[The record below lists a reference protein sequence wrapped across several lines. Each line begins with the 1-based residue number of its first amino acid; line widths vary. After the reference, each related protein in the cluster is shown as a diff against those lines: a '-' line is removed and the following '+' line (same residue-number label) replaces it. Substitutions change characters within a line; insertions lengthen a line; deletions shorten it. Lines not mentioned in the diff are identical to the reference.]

1 MRFTNVSTPL
11 TLKPLE
17 HWYDSQSRI
26 TMHRAWLPDTATP
39 VERLPPFGP
48 GSSHHSGMPCELKR
62 YWPSMW
68 CARQRSMRMW
78 PSPSREHSTVKPEP
92 ALLKM
97 RSRTTRY
104 AAPRTQPHRS
114 LRWRLRLIRG
124 RIPSPYAPISAQ
136 FSAEPRAE
144 TSRSPLNTHPRFSS
158 RRSPGPSS
166 IPSTFLNVRQA
177 VCGVRPSRVSSPAS
191 ASKYHVRVGLTG
203 GFQTFA
209 EKSGSSTGMNTTRFP
224 AFASSFPFCSTVK
237 FRNARPFVP
246 ASTRHW
252 SGRDSPSSSALSS
265 MRSGVIDTPS
275 RPFATTVQGPS
286 SVPMLRRSTF
296 SVAGVPT
303 CGINSAVRNMPKE
316 RSGRRSLRMRRS
328 VTETTSFDPNKTVPG
343 SREQRPR
350 RRIGSLTTSSTS
362 SDTVFPVQPPLK
374 R

>member
-1 MRFTNVSTPL
+1 MRTCP
-11 TLKPLE
+11 
-17 HWYDSQSRI
+17 
-26 TMHRAWLPDTATP
+26 
-39 VERLPPFGP
+39 
-48 GSSHHSGMPCELKR
+48 SSG
-62 YWPSMW
+62 
-68 CARQRSMRMW
+68 
-78 PSPSREHSTVKPEP
+78 REHSTVKPEP

-97 RSRTTRY
+97 RSCTTRY

-166 IPSTFLNVRQA
+166 IPSTFLNVRHA
-177 VCGVRPSRVSSPAS
+177 VCGVRPSRASSPAS

-203 GFQTFA
+203 GFHTFA
-209 EKSGSSTGMNTTRFP
+209 EKSGSSTGMNTTRFT
-224 AFASSFPFCSTVK
+224 AFASSFPFCSTMK
-237 FRNARPFVP
+237 SRNARPFVP

-275 RPFATTVQGPS
+275 RPLATTVQGPS

-303 CGINSAVRNMPKE
+303 CGISSAVRNMPKE
-316 RSGRRSLRMRRS
+316 RSGRRSLRMRKS
-328 VTETTSFDPNKTVPG
+328 VATTTPGWPKPNLASPRVH
-343 SREQRPR
+343 RPL
-350 RRIGSLTTSSTS
+350 RRIGSLMTSSTS
-362 SDTVFPVQPPLK
+362 SDTFFPVQPPQRRYVRPISMGICTEARGSQPPFRNMK
-374 R
+374 RLNAPALSPFLS